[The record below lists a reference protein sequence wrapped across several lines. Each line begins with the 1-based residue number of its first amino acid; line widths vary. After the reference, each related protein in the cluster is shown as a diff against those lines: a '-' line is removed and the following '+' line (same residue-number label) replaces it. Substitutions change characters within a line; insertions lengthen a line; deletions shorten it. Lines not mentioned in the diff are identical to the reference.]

1 MACSQACHN
10 AIGRQNIASLQ
21 SIESQFGWALTKMLQ
36 MTKES
41 AEIYGSVGAL
51 QALASTNPTTVFDF
65 DFSELKSTASRQN
78 LLKCIV
84 SLSGGR
90 RKCVTDEDVE
100 NFKLSV
106 GHDRNGAFLA
116 SFAQHLMAIC
126 AMNQYSMQFYDAL
139 KGEHLNLGNCL
150 LPFGSL
156 INHSCDPN
164 IVWVLAENKFVF
176 IAAKPIQAGAQLFHC
191 YR

>member
-1 MACSQACHN
+1 MACSQACHD
-10 AIGRQNIASLQ
+10 AIGRQNIDSLQ
-21 SIESQFGWALTKMLQ
+21 SIESHFGWAILKMLQ
-36 MTKES
+36 MTKDS
-41 AEIYGSVGAL
+41 VEICGSVEKL
-51 QALASTNPTTVFDF
+51 RALASTNTATVFDF
-65 DFSELKSTASRQN
+65 DFDDMKSAASRRN
-78 LLKCIV
+78 LLKCIM

-90 RKCVTDEDVE
+90 RKCVADEDVE
-100 NFKLSV
+100 HFKLSV

-116 SFAQHLMAIC
+116 SLAQRLMAIC

-139 KGEHLNLGNCL
+139 KSEHSSLGNCL

-176 IAAKPIQAGAQLFHC
+176 IAAKPIEAGSQLFHC

>member
-1 MACSQACHN
+1 MACSQACHD

-21 SIESQFGWALTKMLQ
+21 SIEKEFGWALAKMLQ

-41 AEIYGSVGAL
+41 VEICGSVEAL
-51 QALASTNPTTVFDF
+51 KALFSTKPATVFDF
-65 DFSELKSTASRQN
+65 DFSKNAALRQN
-78 LLKCIV
+78 LLKCII

-90 RKCVTDEDVE
+90 RKCATDEDVE

-106 GHDRNGAFLA
+106 GHDRNGEFLA

-139 KGEHLNLGNCL
+139 KSKHSNLGNCL